1 MAWQSQEGGAPHMGM
16 VKKSLEEQ
24 GIGDGPGRW
33 AGFRPDGVG
42 GCSRQGYR
50 GAPQNHVV

>member
-1 MAWQSQEGGAPHMGM
+1 MGM

-24 GIGDGPGRW
+24 GIGDGPGRR
-33 AGFRPDGVG
+33 ARFRPDGVR

-50 GAPQNHVV
+50 GAPQNHVVQFD